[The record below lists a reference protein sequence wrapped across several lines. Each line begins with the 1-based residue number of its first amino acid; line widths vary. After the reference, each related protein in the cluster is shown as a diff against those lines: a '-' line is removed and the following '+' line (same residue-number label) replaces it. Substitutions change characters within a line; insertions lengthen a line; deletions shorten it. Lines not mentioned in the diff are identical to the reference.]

1 MKNNT
6 NTTPAPAAARVAQ
19 NCGCGCGAP
28 TITDRAL
35 FLSGHDARL
44 AGVVGRG
51 LVSTDEATREAAQ
64 ARLETLSPA
73 LKAKAQRVVETAERK
88 AADKAAKAK
97 AREAA
102 KQAAKAAY
110 EAALK
115 G

>member
-1 MKNNT
+1 MTNNNT
-6 NTTPAPAAARVAQ
+6 PAAKRTAQ
-19 NCGCGCGAP
+19 NCGCGCGKP

-51 LVSTDEATREAAQ
+51 LTDADPAVRAAAAKRREG
-64 ARLETLSPA
+64 LSPA
-73 LKAKAQRVVETAERK
+73 LQAKADRVVETAK
-88 AADKAAKAK
+88 AKAAKKAATAK

-102 KQAAKAAY
+102 KKAAKEAY

-115 G
+115 A

>member
-1 MKNNT
+1 MTNNNT
-6 NTTPAPAAARVAQ
+6 AAVPAAKRTPQ

-28 TITDRAL
+28 TVTERAL

-51 LVSTDEATREAAQ
+51 LVDADPAARKAAQ

-73 LKAKAQRVVETAERK
+73 LQAKARKVVETAERK

-102 KQAAKAAY
+102 KAAAKAAY
-110 EAALK
+110 EAALR